1 MPLKPTVV
9 MVRSKAPP
17 DFSSL
22 KLWMPERSDT
32 TIRYRPGAT
41 LVTRWPFLV
50 SVIVKPGP
58 TVARSVVAFV
68 RPPATAVSASA
79 APAAASAATIAMRV
93 ILTSLVVGTFSNG
106 LTRALPSRIAGE
118 TQRGREAAG
127 QGFEPQLLGPEPSVL
142 PLDDPATGR
151 AIVAGTLLA
160 SPCGPDPRRRRQPP
174 VCRDALRDAERR
186 RVRGCERFL
195 GARRLESPGSGRIRP
210 ARARRADAGH
220 ER

>member
-22 KLWMPERSDT
+22 KLWIADRSDT

-41 LVTRWPFLV
+41 LVTRRPFLV

-93 ILTSLVVGTFSNG
+93 ILPPLVCRNVLER
-106 LTRALPSRIAGE
+106 LTGALPSRIAGDA
-118 TQRGREAAG
+118 RRSREAAG

-151 AIVAGTLLA
+151 
-160 SPCGPDPRRRRQPP
+160 RQ
-174 VCRDALRDAERR
+174 L
-186 RVRGCERFL
+186 
-195 GARRLESPGSGRIRP
+195 
-210 ARARRADAGH
+210 
-220 ER
+220 